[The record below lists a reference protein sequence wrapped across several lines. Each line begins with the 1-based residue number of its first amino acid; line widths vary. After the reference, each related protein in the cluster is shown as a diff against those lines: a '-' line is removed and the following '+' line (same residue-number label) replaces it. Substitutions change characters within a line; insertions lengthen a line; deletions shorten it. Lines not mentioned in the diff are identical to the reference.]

1 MSKASDSG
9 AKPPNN
15 KKFDEQ
21 TGDGYG
27 NISSNLL
34 RIKKQIQSA
43 RLSSIK
49 EKLKRNEKSL
59 KVNTSQLLKL
69 ATSRNGSNNM
79 VSARMDRPLCKLSGC
94 GGHGGLGER
103 DYVNCQD
110 IYPSATTK
118 LPYVEKISPYTT
130 WIFLDKNQRMAEDQS
145 VFGRRQIYYDQYGG
159 ETLICSDSEEE
170 LAEPEVAK
178 HEFSEGE
185 DQMLWR
191 AFQEHGS
198 TQEVLS
204 ILTQIIKATSS
215 EIQDR
220 YKSLLEKYQK
230 EHPKEVESSGK
241 TKVGIVLEK
250 SLDVALDSFDNLFCR
265 RCLVFDCRLH
275 GCSQNLITPGEKQPY
290 SCGPNENKK
299 PCGEQCFLQAS
310 KSAKGIPEGPAKKD
324 GISLLYKS
332 GSGPGNVGTATKPDE
347 GISDGKQATA
357 SISLDTTVI
366 FKSSVGASTNV
377 ESLSRIPS
385 NDNLNKRKV
394 LKDVTITL
402 GGPTMCSE
410 KLQHASKKLKKLSI
424 SDVTNVAT
432 EGQRNSGSVSSTESM
447 RPYSGSLDEN
457 EKKKHV
463 HVSRLTSEFTG
474 YSTTKYAMSG
484 TVASGENNA
493 DVRERLAN
501 INMHVDLLNQS
512 SNSLESKAEGSSSGC
527 GWRPIEKELYLK
539 GVEIFGKNSCLIARN
554 LLPGLKTCKEVS
566 TYMLGNGNAVLQ
578 IASLS
583 PDSCFDD
590 NGKPETSCVDQDMP
604 TRSKIFR
611 RRGKTRKLKYSW
623 KSAGHPS
630 SRKRIA
636 DGKIQSI
643 KQYTPCE
650 CESMCGKQCSCH
662 SNGTCCEKYCG
673 CSKSCKNRFRGCHC
687 AKSQC
692 RSRQCPCFAAGRECD
707 PDVCRNCWISCGD
720 GSLGEPPARGDGYQC
735 GNMKLLLKQRQRI
748 LLSKSNIAGWGAFIK
763 NPVNKNDY
771 LGEYTGELISHREAD
786 KRGKIYDRVDSSFLF
801 DLNDQYVLDAYRK
814 GDKLKFANHSK
825 NPNCYAKVMLVA
837 GDHRVGI
844 FAKEHIEASEEIFYD
859 YRYGPDQAP
868 AWARNPECSK
878 RDDSSAPPA
887 RARKHQS
894 H

>member
-1 MSKASDSG
+1 MSRASESG
-9 AKPPNN
+9 TKPPN

-21 TGDGYG
+21 TSDVYG
-27 NISSNLL
+27 NISSRLFH
-34 RIKKQIQSA
+34 IKKQIQSS
-43 RLSSIK
+43 RFSSIK
-49 EKLKRNEKSL
+49 EKIKQNEKRL
-59 KVNTSQLLKL
+59 KVNTSQLLQS
-69 ATSRNGSNNM
+69 AMSRNGSNNM
-79 VSARMDRPLCKLSGC
+79 VSSRIERPLCKLSGC
-94 GGHGGLGER
+94 GGYGLGEK

-110 IYPSATTK
+110 VYASATTK
-118 LPYVEKISPYTT
+118 LPCVEKISPYTT

-145 VFGRRQIYYDQYGG
+145 VFGRRQIYYDQHGG
-159 ETLICSDSEEE
+159 ETVICSDSEEE
-170 LAEPEVAK
+170 LAEAEVEK

-191 AFQEHGS
+191 AFQEHGL
-198 TQEVLS
+198 TQELLN
-204 ILTQIIKATSS
+204 ILTQNIKATSS

-220 YKSLLEKYQK
+220 YKSLLEKYQ
-230 EHPKEVESSGK
+230 EERPKEVESSGK
-241 TKVGIVLEK
+241 TKVGIVLDK
-250 SLDVALDSFDNLFCR
+250 SLDAALDSFDNLFCR

-275 GCSQNLITPGEKQPY
+275 GCSQNLIAPGEKQLY
-290 SCGPNENKK
+290 SCAPDENKK

-310 KSAKGIPEGPAKKD
+310 KGAEGIPEGPAEKD
-324 GISLLYKS
+324 GILLSSKS
-332 GSGPGNVGTATKPDE
+332 GSDLGNVRTDTKPDE
-347 GISDGKQATA
+347 RISDGKRAAA
-357 SISLDTTVI
+357 SISLDTTLI
-366 FKSSVGASTNV
+366 SKLAIGASTNV
-377 ESLSRIPS
+377 ESLLGIPP

-402 GGPTMCSE
+402 GGSTMCSD

-424 SDVTNVAT
+424 SDVTYVAI
-432 EGQRNSGSVSSTESM
+432 EDQRNSGSVSSADSM
-447 RPYSGSLDEN
+447 RSYSGSLDEN

-463 HVSRLTSEFTG
+463 HVSRLSSELTG
-474 YSTTKYAMSG
+474 CSTTNYVVSG
-484 TVASGENNA
+484 TVAIGEKDAN
-493 DVRERLAN
+493 VRESLEN

-527 GWRPIEKELYLK
+527 VWKPIEKELYLK
-539 GVEIFGKNSCLIARN
+539 GLEIFGKNSCLIARN

-566 TYMLGNGNAVLQ
+566 KYMLGNGNAMLQ
-578 IASLS
+578 KSSLS
-583 PDSCFDD
+583 PNSCFDD
-590 NGKPETSCVDQDMP
+590 GGKLDTDCVDQDMP
-604 TRSKIFR
+604 TRSRIFR
-611 RRGKTRKLKYSW
+611 RRGKTRKLKYTW

-636 DGKIQSI
+636 DGKNQPS

-650 CESMCGKQCSCH
+650 CEFMCGKQCSCH

-692 RSRQCPCFAAGRECD
+692 RSRQCPCYAAGRECD
-707 PDVCRNCWISCGD
+707 PDVCRNCWVSCGD
-720 GSLGEPPARGDGYQC
+720 GSLGEPPVRGDGYQC

-748 LLSKSNIAGWGAFIK
+748 LLSKSGVAGWGAFIK

-825 NPNCYAKVMLVA
+825 NPNCHAKVMLVA

-844 FAKEHIEASEEIFYD
+844 FAKEHIEAGEELFYD

-868 AWARNPECSK
+868 AWAKNPEYSK
-878 RDDSSAPPA
+878 RDDSSAPHA